1 MPVPLLDLPAQYREI
16 ETELEREVLEIMRSG
31 RYIKGPKVV
40 KLEEELAGY
49 CEVEYAVG
57 CASGTDAI
65 LLALMALGVGPG
77 DEVITTP
84 YTFFATG
91 GCISRLGARPVF
103 ADIDPE
109 TYNINPALIEEKITG
124 RTKAIVPVH
133 LYGQCADMDPI
144 LDLAE
149 KNSIPVIED
158 AAQAIGARYK
168 DRPAGSMGAIGC
180 FSFFP
185 SKNLGCCG
193 DAGFMTTN
201 DGGLAEQLTILREHG
216 ASPKYY
222 HRIIGINSRLDALQ
236 AGIILVK
243 LPHLDRWHEGRRKNA
258 AFYDEHLAEL
268 PVVLPRINDDCVS
281 VYNQYVIRTDR
292 RDGLREHLKELDI
305 GNEIY
310 YPVPLHLQE
319 CYSDLSYREGDMP
332 EAEKAAR
339 ETVAI
344 PIYPQL
350 TEDQL
355 LEVISGVKSFFDQS

>member
-1 MPVPLLDLPAQYREI
+1 MTVPLLDLPAQYKEI
-16 ETELEREVLEIMRSG
+16 ETELENEVLDIMRSG

-40 KLEEELAGY
+40 RLEEELARY
-49 CEVEYAVG
+49 CEVEQAVG

-65 LLALMALGVGPG
+65 LLALMAVGVGPG

-84 YTFFATG
+84 YSFFATG

-103 ADIDPE
+103 VDILPD
-109 TYNINPALIEEKITG
+109 TYNIDPSGIEAKITDK
-124 RTKAIVPVH
+124 TKAIIPVH

-144 LDLAE
+144 LEVAAAR
-149 KNSIPVIED
+149 NIPVIED

-168 DRPAGSMGAIGC
+168 GRTAGSMGTIGC

-185 SKNLGCCG
+185 SKNLGGCG
-193 DAGFMTTN
+193 DGGFMTTG
-201 DGGLAEQLTILREHG
+201 DPELAEKLTILREHG

-222 HRIIGINSRLDALQ
+222 HKVIGINSRLDALQ

-243 LPHLDRWHEGRRKNA
+243 LPHLEKWHEGRRKNA
-258 AFYDEHLAEL
+258 AFYDEHLADL
-268 PVVLPRINDDCVS
+268 PVTLPRISDDCVS
-281 VYNQYVIRTDR
+281 VYNQYVIRADR
-292 RDGLREHLKELDI
+292 RDELREHLKSLDI

-319 CYSDLSYREGDMP
+319 CYRELGYREGDMP

-339 ETVAI
+339 ETVAL

-350 TEDQL
+350 TEEQL
-355 LEVISGVKSFFDQS
+355 MEVVSGIKGFFE

>member
-1 MPVPLLDLPAQYREI
+1 MTVPLLDLPAQYREI
-16 ETELEREVLEIMRSG
+16 ETELENEVLEIMRSG

-40 KLEEELAGY
+40 KLEEELARY
-49 CEVEYAVG
+49 CEVGHAIG

-65 LLALMALGVGPG
+65 LLALMAVGVGPG

-91 GCISRLGARPVF
+91 GSISRLGARPVF
-103 ADIDPE
+103 VDIDPE
-109 TYNINPALIEEKITG
+109 TYNIDPAGIESKITEK
-124 RTKAIVPVH
+124 TKAIIPVH

-144 LDLAE
+144 LELANR
-149 KNSIPVIED
+149 KNIPVIED

-168 DRPAGSMGAIGC
+168 GRPAGSMGAIGC

-201 DGGLAEQLTILREHG
+201 DAELAEDLTILREHG
-216 ASPKYY
+216 AKPKYY
-222 HRIIGINSRLDALQ
+222 HRVIGINSRLDALQ

-243 LPHLDRWHEGRRKNA
+243 LPHLERWHEGRRKNA
-258 AFYDEHLAEL
+258 TFYDKHLAGL
-268 PVVLPRINDDCVS
+268 PLVLPRIREDCIS

-292 RDGLREHLKELDI
+292 RDGLREHLTELGI

-310 YPVPLHLQE
+310 YPVPLHFQE
-319 CYSDLSYREGDMP
+319 CYRELEYREGDMP

-339 ETVAI
+339 ETAAI

-350 TEDQL
+350 TEGQL
-355 LEVISGVKSFFDQS
+355 MEVVSGIKGFLN